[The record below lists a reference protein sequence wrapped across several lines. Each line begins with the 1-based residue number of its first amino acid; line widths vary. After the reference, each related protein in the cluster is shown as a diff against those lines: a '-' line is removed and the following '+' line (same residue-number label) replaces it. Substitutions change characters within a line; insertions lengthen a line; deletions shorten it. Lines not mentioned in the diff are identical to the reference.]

1 MAKAKA
7 KAKARTTMRKLIII
21 GCLVWA
27 CTGDRS
33 AAEQA
38 TTQAAAG
45 PATTGPAAVAME
57 PAQRLS
63 AAARR
68 LLAGTTTTRY
78 AHQTAIDLQSGTVT
92 TDCSGLL
99 TWLLKN
105 ELPDHLAFIPPSAG
119 HRRPLAADY
128 QQAFAAGAK
137 GWQAVGQVKGL
148 RPGDVVAWRY
158 AAPKP
163 GGPTGHVVIIDS
175 EARPD
180 GPDRYQITVIDA
192 TSIPH
197 DDDTRKDG
205 DGLGRGTIR
214 LRTRADGGAEA
225 VQINRRSVFREQ
237 AFALARP
244 VGIAGK

>member
-1 MAKAKA
+1 MCK
-7 KAKARTTMRKLIII
+7 RIII
-21 GCLVWA
+21 WGLIWA
-27 CTGDRS
+27 CASDRS
-33 AAEQA
+33 AAESATAQGA
-38 TTQAAAG
+38 AASVTTQAAAV
-45 PATTGPAAVAME
+45 ATE
-57 PAQRLS
+57 PAHRLS

-68 LLAGTTTTRY
+68 LLAATITTRY
-78 AHQTAIDLQSGTVT
+78 AHTTAIDTDRGSVT

-105 ELPDHLAFIPPSAG
+105 ELPDHLAGIPASPG

-137 GWQAVGQVKGL
+137 GWQAVAQVKDL

-175 EARPD
+175 EARPE
-180 GPDRYQITVIDA
+180 GADRFQITVIDA

-197 DDDTRKDG
+197 DEDTRTNG
-205 DGLGRGTIR
+205 DGLGRGSIR
-214 LRTRADGGAEA
+214 LRTRADGSAEA
-225 VQINRRSVFREQ
+225 VQINRRSAFREQ